1 MQYSQKYIIGFAALV
16 CLICGI
22 FVASAAVVLRD
33 QQDQNAVL
41 DQQEKVLNVAGLLQ
55 EGQKATPATIQK
67 LFADNIRARIINLE
81 TGEYLD
87 EDPAKFDQR
96 KITADP
102 ATSEAAPP
110 NQAGVPRIPKKAK
123 IFQVMSGDNISAV
136 ILPVHGKGLWSTMY
150 GFVALGPDGNAIKGL
165 TFYQHGETPGLG
177 GEIDNPRWKGM
188 WPGRKV
194 YADDGTPKIEVI
206 KGQAGPPAT
215 DPYRVDGL
223 SGATIT
229 GRGVGYLL
237 RFWLGENGFG
247 PYIDKFRG
255 EGRAS

>member
-1 MQYSQKYIIGFAALV
+1 
-16 CLICGI
+16 
-22 FVASAAVVLRD
+22 
-33 QQDQNAVL
+33 
-41 DQQEKVLNVAGLLQ
+41 
-55 EGQKATPATIQK
+55 
-67 LFADNIRARIINLE
+67 
-81 TGEYLD
+81 
-87 EDPAKFDQR
+87 
-96 KITADP
+96 
-102 ATSEAAPP
+102 
-110 NQAGVPRIPKKAK
+110 VPRIPKKAK